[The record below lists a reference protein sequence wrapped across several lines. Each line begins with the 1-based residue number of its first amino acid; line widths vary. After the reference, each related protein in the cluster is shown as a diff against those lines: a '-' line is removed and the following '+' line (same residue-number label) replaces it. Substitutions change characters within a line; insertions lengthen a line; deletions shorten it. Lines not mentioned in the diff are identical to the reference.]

1 MTDITFYVLLAG
13 VAGTVVGLIL
23 QAIGRAVF
31 LRFKGDDTKEL
42 SSTVGLRVSA
52 IFGIAVGLIFAST
65 AAHLMETKRDA
76 LEETRAI
83 LTLYVLAANSPSL
96 ANSGTVRDDLK
107 KYIRR
112 SKSEFDDSQVSE
124 DSALAT
130 GRMILKICRGMAL
143 NDQDSSEMRWTK
155 AEFQRACGKLI
166 DLRGKKR
173 ITAKEK
179 HISTPFWIF
188 FGISFGFLA
197 FLFGV
202 FEARPVNI
210 IFASLFYFAT
220 GVTGML
226 IYASSDPYH
235 DPGKI
240 SSAPLIKLLDRIDA
254 IDEGR

>member
-1 MTDITFYVLLAG
+1 MTDITLYVLLAG
-13 VAGTVVGLIL
+13 VAGTVAGLIL
-23 QAIGRAVF
+23 QAIGRAAF

-76 LEETRAI
+76 LEESRAV
-83 LTLYVLAANSPSL
+83 LTLYVLAANSPGL
-96 ANSGTVRDDLK
+96 ANSGSVRDDLK
-107 KYIRR
+107 QYIKR
-112 SKSEFDDSQVSE
+112 SINELDASQVSE

-130 GRMILKICRGMAL
+130 GRVLLKICRGMAL
-143 NDQDSSEMRWTK
+143 NDQDSPEIHWTK
-155 AEFQRACGKLI
+155 SEFQRSCGKLI
-166 DLRGKKR
+166 DIRGKKR

-179 HISTPFWIF
+179 HISAPFWIF

-202 FEARPVNI
+202 FDPRPINI
-210 IFASLFYFAT
+210 IFTSLFFFAT

-226 IYASSDPYH
+226 IYAASDPYH

-254 IDEGR
+254 IDKDR